1 MASKTGR
8 PCMVCAHEKRHHIEL
23 GLVNRVNL
31 KALAARFDVSIHA
44 LKRHSANHLSPVQRA
59 ALLSASRT
67 PEIDLEALR
76 TSESENLLAQLVAQ
90 RARLQ
95 HHSEFALDIGDVKAA
110 IAAESAIRENLALV
124 GKLLGQLVT
133 RHEVRSTSLL
143 VSPDWL
149 KVRDKLIAALQ
160 PFPEASR
167 AVGAALYAMEKSA
180 GEEILA
186 TANSAV
192 IPPPVID
199 GRAIPPPPP
208 C

>member
-1 MASKTGR
+1 
-8 PCMVCAHEKRHHIEL
+8 
-23 GLVNRVNL
+23 VNRVNQ
-31 KALAARFDVSIHA
+31 KALATRFDVSLWA
-44 LKRHSANHLSPVQRA
+44 LKRHAAGHLSPVQRA

-67 PEIDLEALR
+67 PEIDLDALR

-95 HHSEFALDIGDVKAA
+95 HLAEFSLDVGDVKAA
-110 IAAESAIRENLALV
+110 IGAESGIRDNLALV

-149 KVRDKLIAALQ
+149 RVRDRLIAALR

-167 AVGAALYAMEKSA
+167 AVGAALYEMEKA
-180 GEEILA
+180 ATDEITASVKPA
-186 TANSAV
+186 TIPPLSIEAKPATVPTIDGKV
-192 IPPPVID
+192 IPPP
-199 GRAIPPPPP
+199 